1 MIELFVGGGVLWM
14 TILTLELVGLLLAA
28 FKAPRW
34 VSSIGSIALC
44 TGLLNTFLGLFN
56 LFTVL
61 QMAGDISPTLIF
73 GGCRSTL
80 IGIIYGISIYVIS
93 RIVKIVLSPRM

>member
-1 MIELFVGGGVLWM
+1 MLELFLGGGVLWM

-34 VSSIGSIALC
+34 VASLGTIALC
-44 TGLLNTFLGLFN
+44 TGLLNTFVGLFN
-56 LFTVL
+56 VFTVL
-61 QMAGDISPTLIF
+61 QLAGDISPTLLF

-80 IGIIYGISIYVIS
+80 IGIIYGISIFVIS
-93 RIVKIVLSPRM
+93 RIIKIIHSPRM

>member
-1 MIELFVGGGVLWM
+1 MIELFIGGGVLWM

-34 VSSIGSIALC
+34 VSSIGAIALC
-44 TGLLNTFLGLFN
+44 TGLLNTLFGLFN
-56 LFTVL
+56 VFTVL
-61 QMAGDISPTLIF
+61 QMAGDVSSSLIY

-80 IGIIYGISIYVIS
+80 IGIIYGILIFVVS
-93 RIVKIVLSPRM
+93 RAIKIIHSPRM

>member
-1 MIELFVGGGVLWM
+1 M

-44 TGLLNTFLGLFN
+44 SGLLNTFFGLFN
-56 LFTVL
+56 VFTAL
-61 QMAGDISPTLIF
+61 QLAGDISPTLVF

-80 IGIIYGISIYVIS
+80 IGIIYGISVY
-93 RIVKIVLSPRM
+93 VLSRVIKIIHTPRI

>member
-1 MIELFVGGGVLWM
+1 MIELFVSGGVLWM

-34 VSSIGSIALC
+34 VSSIGNIALC
-44 TGLLNTFLGLFN
+44 TGLMNTLLGLFN
-56 LFTVL
+56 VFTVL
-61 QMAGDISPTLIF
+61 QQVGDVTPTLLF

-80 IGIIYGISIYVIS
+80 IGIIYGISIFVIS
-93 RIVKIVLSPRM
+93 RIIKIVLSPRI

>member
-1 MIELFVGGGVLWM
+1 M

-34 VSSIGSIALC
+34 VSHIGTIALC

-56 LFTVL
+56 VFTVL
-61 QMAGDISPTLIF
+61 QIVSDISPLVVY

-80 IGIIYGISIYVIS
+80 IGIIYGITIFIIS
-93 RIVKIVLSPRM
+93 RIIKIILSPRM